1 MIRPANSD
9 PLNLKYDT
17 FSKRIKMKKLFSS
30 LISITLVLS
39 VLNFGQAHVVASNT
53 SSSLPS
59 AQARAARIR
68 FAPRFIRGANR
79 KLRYT
84 IKAKYPQAVG
94 ASDARIQKLN
104 QAIRDL
110 IAGQVNEFKK
120 DFQTLQER
128 TWSSGS
134 TFEADY
140 SVLHSANEIVSVA
153 FIIQTYFEGAAHG
166 NYNSLVFNYDLNS
179 GQLLKLADLFK
190 PNSNYLKLISDYSI
204 KALTKEFGTN
214 ADTEWIQRGAG
225 ASEENY
231 KSWNITGKGLS
242 VGFDPYQVASYA
254 EGPHEVVIPYS
265 VLKNVIDP
273 AGPLARLTMKN

>member
-1 MIRPANSD
+1 
-9 PLNLKYDT
+9 
-17 FSKRIKMKKLFSS
+17 MKKLFSS
-30 LISITLVLS
+30 LISITFVLS
-39 VLNFGQAHVVASNT
+39 VLNFGQAHVVVSNT
-53 SSSLPS
+53 GSSLPS

-68 FAPRFIRGANR
+68 FATKFIRGANG

-84 IKAKYPQAVG
+84 IKAKYPQAVS

-104 QAIRDL
+104 QAIRVL
-110 IAGQVNEFKK
+110 ITGQVNDFKK
-120 DFQTLQER
+120 DFQSLQER

-134 TFEADY
+134 TFEAEY
-140 SVLHSANEIVSVA
+140 SVLHSANEIVSVG
-153 FIIQTYFEGAAHG
+153 FIIETYFEGAAHG
-166 NYNSLVFNYDLNS
+166 NYNSLAFNYDLNS

-190 PNSNYLKLISDYSI
+190 TNSNYLKLISDYSV

-231 KSWNITGKGLS
+231 KNWNITSKGLI

-273 AGPLARLTMKN
+273 AGPLARLTTKN